1 MFSALSSLIWGEQEV
16 PDTTVEVKNQLI
28 DEHLE
33 VENEWIYIQ
42 PKGILLIILWK
53 LWFRFYSLGILTL
66 LFFFFE
72 IHLPRNSL

>member
-42 PKGILLIILWK
+42 PKGILLIIL
-53 LWFRFYSLGILTL
+53 
-66 LFFFFE
+66 
-72 IHLPRNSL
+72 